1 MGFTTLM
8 PYKRLTK
15 KGILNFA
22 FCQISVIILYS
33 GILYTSEGSTKASLS
48 VVIESDITIAELDE
62 AIGYLND
69 RLKIDQYGNRMDWR
83 KRQTIQEAID
93 DLLDERLLLTNTV
106 R

>member
-1 MGFTTLM
+1 
-8 PYKRLTK
+8 
-15 KGILNFA
+15 
-22 FCQISVIILYS
+22 
-33 GILYTSEGSTKASLS
+33 
-48 VVIESDITIAELDE
+48 VVIVSGEVTIAELDE

>member
-1 MGFTTLM
+1 M
-8 PYKRLTK
+8 
-15 KGILNFA
+15 
-22 FCQISVIILYS
+22 
-33 GILYTSEGSTKASLS
+33 
-48 VVIESDITIAELDE
+48 VIESDITIAELDE

>member
-1 MGFTTLM
+1 
-8 PYKRLTK
+8 
-15 KGILNFA
+15 
-22 FCQISVIILYS
+22 
-33 GILYTSEGSTKASLS
+33 

>member
-1 MGFTTLM
+1 
-8 PYKRLTK
+8 
-15 KGILNFA
+15 
-22 FCQISVIILYS
+22 
-33 GILYTSEGSTKASLS
+33 
-48 VVIESDITIAELDE
+48 VVIEADITIEELDE

>member
-1 MGFTTLM
+1 MICNDVL
-8 PYKRLTK
+8 LC
-15 KGILNFA
+15 I
-22 FCQISVIILYS
+22 YS
-33 GILYTSEGSTKASLS
+33 GILYTSEGSTKASLF